1 LKSKER
7 RKLMEQKATQK
18 ERVSKKYG
26 ALISYYSEVWALAY
40 NTVSSHPVLS
50 TLDPMGKKTTT
61 TTLFL
66 RACTRMDKS
75 DEQSAKA
82 KAEVLET
89 ISNSAEERKA
99 V

>member
-1 LKSKER
+1 
-7 RKLMEQKATQK
+7 MEQKATQK

-26 ALISYYSEVWALAY
+26 ALISYYVEVWALTY
-40 NTVSSHPVLS
+40 KTVSSHPVLS

-66 RACTRMDKS
+66 RACSRMDKS
-75 DEQSAKA
+75 DEKSAKV

-89 ISNSAEERKA
+89 ISNNTNNNEQSAKIA
-99 V
+99 

>member
-1 LKSKER
+1 
-7 RKLMEQKATQK
+7 MEQKATQK

-26 ALISYYSEVWALAY
+26 ALISYYTEVWALAY

-66 RACTRMDKS
+66 RACSRMDKS

-82 KAEVLET
+82 KAEVLEN

>member
-26 ALISYYSEVWALAY
+26 ALISYYTEVWALAY

-66 RACTRMDKS
+66 RACSRMDKS
-75 DEQSAKA
+75 DEQSAKT

>member
-1 LKSKER
+1 
-7 RKLMEQKATQK
+7 
-18 ERVSKKYG
+18 
-26 ALISYYSEVWALAY
+26 
-40 NTVSSHPVLS
+40 
-50 TLDPMGKKTTT
+50 MGKKTTT

-66 RACTRMDKS
+66 RACSRMDKS

>member
-1 LKSKER
+1 
-7 RKLMEQKATQK
+7 MEQKATQK

-26 ALISYYSEVWALAY
+26 ALISYYTEVWALAY

-66 RACTRMDKS
+66 RACSRMDKTRS
-75 DEQSAKA
+75 PRRTGFFAFPPLT
-82 KAEVLET
+82 VT
-89 ISNSAEERKA
+89 F
-99 V
+99 

>member
-26 ALISYYSEVWALAY
+26 ALISYYTEVWALAY

-66 RACTRMDKS
+66 RACSRMDKS